1 MEQHFAEPPLPDHQ
15 EQYYTPQMAAPSF
28 PPSRSSNF
36 PTFGGSSSLPNLQ
49 FGAATVKSEHG
60 QPSPP
65 PPLQS
70 SKFLSFGAGQAST
83 LNFSGGAWQPDGIE
97 VTMQLQEP
105 ERRSRAP
112 GNAQEHVI
120 AERKR
125 REKLQQQFVSLATIV
140 PGLKKVRDI
149 ENMAAVV

>member
-1 MEQHFAEPPLPDHQ
+1 
-15 EQYYTPQMAAPSF
+15 
-28 PPSRSSNF
+28 
-36 PTFGGSSSLPNLQ
+36 LPNLP
-49 FGAATVKSEHG
+49 FGAATVKSEQG
-60 QPSPP
+60 QPLAP

-83 LNFSGGAWQPDGIE
+83 LNFSGGAWQPYGIE

-140 PGLKKVRDI
+140 PGLKKVRD
-149 ENMAAVV
+149 NRAALV

>member
-1 MEQHFAEPPLPDHQ
+1 
-15 EQYYTPQMAAPSF
+15 MAAPAF
-28 PPSRSSNF
+28 HPPRSTNF
-36 PTFGGSSSLPNLQ
+36 PTFGGSSSLPNLP
-49 FGAATVKSEHG
+49 FGAVTVKNE
-60 QPSPP
+60 PSPP
-65 PPLQS
+65 QS
-70 SKFLSFGAGQAST
+70 SKLLSFGAGQAST

-149 ENMAAVV
+149 DNMAAVV